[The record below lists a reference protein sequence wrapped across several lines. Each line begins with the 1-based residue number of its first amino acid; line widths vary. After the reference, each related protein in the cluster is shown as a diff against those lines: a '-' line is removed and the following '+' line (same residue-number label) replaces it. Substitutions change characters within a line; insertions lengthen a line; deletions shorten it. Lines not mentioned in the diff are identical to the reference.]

1 MATRS
6 SISVVSTRTKDGQG
20 RTIYCHWDG
29 YPSNNGR
36 ILLES
41 YTLPEKVNA
50 LMDLGD
56 ISSLADNIAPKESGI
71 LRKWNSEKVEY
82 DLIPT
87 TQPHSF
93 DSPHDG
99 VVIAYGRDRG
109 ETGIEASSFKGK
121 NPNKNTSQE
130 FDYLFVIDENKWYVR
145 NNYGSKRPIFVE
157 LTEKMCED

>member
-6 SISVVSTRTKDGQG
+6 TISIVDTRTKDGQG

-41 YTLPEKVNA
+41 YTNPEKINA
-50 LMDLGD
+50 LIDLGD
-56 ISSLADNIAPKESGI
+56 ISSLADNVAPKAEGV
-71 LRKWNSEKVEY
+71 LRKMNENYKY

-99 VVIAYGRDRG
+99 VVIAYMRDRG
-109 ETGIEASSFKGK
+109 EKDCEASSFKGK
-121 NPNKNTSQE
+121 EPGNKIAQE

-145 NNYGSKRPIFVE
+145 NNHNSKPKFVK
-157 LTEKMCED
+157 LTPKMCED